1 MSGRG
6 SRARRVEATVRARRD
21 VYARRGGPMPAPPFD
36 NERQNRIYAKAY
48 LAMQNIYVA
57 EETR

>member
-6 SRARRVEATVRARRD
+6 SRARRVEATSRARKD

-48 LAMQNIYVA
+48 EAMQKIYTWM
-57 EETR
+57 ETL